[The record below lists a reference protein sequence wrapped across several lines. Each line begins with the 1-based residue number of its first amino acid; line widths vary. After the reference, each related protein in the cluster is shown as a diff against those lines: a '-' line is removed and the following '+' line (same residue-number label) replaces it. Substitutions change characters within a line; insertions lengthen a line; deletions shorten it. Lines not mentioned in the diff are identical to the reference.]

1 MAVQGVVLDEREGH
15 TVPASFSELRGDE
28 HILLL
33 FVCFFILSTNHKQ
46 SKLKNVRFCNSES
59 LIPMIYYILPPQRG
73 QNKLITSSGVTYYYS
88 SSNPDVVR
96 KKWKRWPKLLSG

>member
-33 FVCFFILSTNHKQ
+33 FVCFFILSTNHK
-46 SKLKNVRFCNSES
+46 CMYSEV
-59 LIPMIYYILPPQRG
+59 
-73 QNKLITSSGVTYYYS
+73 N
-88 SSNPDVVR
+88 
-96 KKWKRWPKLLSG
+96 